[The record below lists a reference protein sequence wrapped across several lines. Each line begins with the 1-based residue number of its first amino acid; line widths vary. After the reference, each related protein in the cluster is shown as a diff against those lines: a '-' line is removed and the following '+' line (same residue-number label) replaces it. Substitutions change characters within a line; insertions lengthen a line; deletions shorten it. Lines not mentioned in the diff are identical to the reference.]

1 VDTAVLAHN
10 TEKWNRER
18 RLAYEAARH
27 HGLLDFDKH
36 KNRDYFVPSSTEDFK
51 VNGNFSIEKFQA
63 YMTLLEH
70 DPVRKAMHDT
80 DMRRGV
86 MRGDPRRNGISALAT
101 IKEPMLN
108 ASPNSI
114 SNALAYKE
122 PGHKDRVVKNK
133 KVYDRIVVK
142 PTCTTAA
149 KLEHKSSFWGERCW
163 NIYTLR
169 YAKGFVL
176 VTDGGSESRVFP
188 TYGELKVAVKKSGWE
203 IVR

>member
-10 TEKWNRER
+10 TEKWNREK

-36 KNRDYFVPSSTEDFK
+36 KNRDYFVPTTVEDFR
-51 VNGNFSIEKFQA
+51 VNGNFDLPKFQA
-63 YMTLLEH
+63 YMELLEH
-70 DPVRKAMHDT
+70 DPVRKAMHET

-86 MRGDPRRNGISALAT
+86 MRGDPRRNGVSALAT

-108 ASPNSI
+108 ACPNSI
-114 SNALAYKE
+114 ANALAYRE
-122 PGHKDRVVKNK
+122 PNHKDRVVKGK
-133 KVYDRIVVK
+133 IYDRLVVK
-142 PTCTTAA
+142 PLTSKNA
-149 KLEHKSSFWGERCW
+149 KLEHNSGFWGERCW
-163 NIYTLR
+163 NVYTLR

-176 VTDGGSESRVFP
+176 VTDGGGESRVFP